1 MYNSE
6 KIDWEKLFEFIYE
19 TGKVM
24 DLHNYSYNFL
34 KKLNNIIP
42 FYAANFFLFEEDD
55 SDNEETIIFNIS
67 NKALKEYEEYY
78 YKIDDIRKISFN
90 NPHPIQSSKLMNY
103 GEWTNTE
110 YFNDFLAKYNLYYS
124 CGIDIHFDN
133 RLLGTISLFR
143 EEKDPDFR
151 LLDLMYLELIRKQSA
166 NQLNKLIEINKL
178 KKIKIIDQNKM
189 IAKCSNKYELTN
201 REQEVL
207 GLIISGKSNNEI
219 AEDLFISINTVK
231 KHLTHIFKK
240 TKVKN
245 RTELT
250 SIIYKQKTPLNR

>member
-1 MYNSE
+1 MYSSE

-24 DLHNYSYNFL
+24 DIHDYSYNFL
-34 KKLNNIIP
+34 KKLNKIIP
-42 FYAANFFLFEEDD
+42 FYAANFFLFEEDE

-67 NKALKEYEEYY
+67 DKALREYEEYY
-78 YKIDDIRKISFN
+78 YKIDDIRKISFD
-90 NPHPIQSSKLMNY
+90 NPQPIQSTELMNY
-103 GEWTNTE
+103 EEWVNTE
-110 YFNDFLAKYNLYYS
+110 YFNDFLAKYNLYYL

-133 RLLGTISLFR
+133 KLLGTISLFR
-143 EEKDPDFR
+143 EENDPDFELR
-151 LLDLMYLELIRKQSA
+151 DLMYLELIRKNSA

-178 KKIKIIDQNKM
+178 SKRKIIDQNEM
-189 IAKCSNKYELTN
+189 MAKCSNKYDLTN

-207 GLIISGKSNNEI
+207 KLIISGKSNNEI
-219 AEDLFISINTVK
+219 AEELFISINTVK

-240 TKVKN
+240 TEVKN

-250 SIIYKQKTPLNR
+250 SVIMLK

>member
-1 MYNSE
+1 MYSSE

-24 DLHNYSYNFL
+24 DLHDYSYNFL
-34 KKLNNIIP
+34 KKLNKIIP
-42 FYAANFFLFEEDD
+42 FYAANFFLFEEDN
-55 SDNEETIIFNIS
+55 SNNEETIIFNIS
-67 NKALKEYEEYY
+67 DKALREYEEYY
-78 YKIDDIRKISFN
+78 YRIDDIRKLSFN
-90 NPHPIQSSKLMNY
+90 NPHPIKSTELMNY
-103 GEWTNTE
+103 TDWSNTE

-133 RLLGTISLFR
+133 KLLGTISLFR

-151 LLDLMYLELIRKQSA
+151 LNDLIYLELIRKHSA
-166 NQLNKLIEINKL
+166 NQLNKLLEINKL
-178 KKIKIIDQNKM
+178 QNKKIIDQYKL
-189 IAKCSNKYELTN
+189 ITKCSNKYDLTH

-207 GLIISGKSNNEI
+207 ELIVSGKNNSEV

-231 KHLTHIFKK
+231 KHLTHIFRK
-240 TKVKN
+240 TEVKN

-250 SIIYKQKTPLNR
+250 SIIMLK